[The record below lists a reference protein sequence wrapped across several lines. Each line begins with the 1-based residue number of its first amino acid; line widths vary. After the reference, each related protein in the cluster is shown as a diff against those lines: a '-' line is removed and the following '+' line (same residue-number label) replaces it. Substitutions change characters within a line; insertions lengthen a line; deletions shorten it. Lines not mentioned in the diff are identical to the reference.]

1 MKARQSFRLFPG
13 LLRTSKNAS
22 RSEQPKLERLRSLF
36 AVTLKRLLG
45 TGERLR
51 ATLGEPD

>member
-1 MKARQSFRLFPG
+1 MKASQSYRLFPG
-13 LLRTSKNAS
+13 LLRTSRHAS
-22 RSEQPKLERLRSLF
+22 RNEQPKLKRLRNVF
-36 AVTLKRLLG
+36 AMTLKRLLG